1 MSSSYSPLKIEL
13 IGTGEQAGTW
23 GTTTNTNLGTALE
36 EAITGRATATFPS
49 DANYTLPYTDSNAS
63 QVFRN
68 LVLNVTSSGNLSATR
83 DLIIPAIEKQY
94 IVENNTS
101 GSQSIVVKTS
111 GGSGVTI
118 PNGRIANVFCDGTTT
133 RLASDFVDING
144 GDIDGTVIGGSSA
157 AAGSFT
163 TATITTGN
171 ITTGNINTLTVGTQ
185 TNKATVSY
193 TTDTARTLTIPNVG
207 GNRTFAFID
216 EAQTFTANQTF
227 NTLLFGTQTNKATL
241 SYTTDAAR
249 TLTVPAVSG
258 NRTFAFLEEAQTFTA
273 NQTIG
278 ADLIFTGNSRRIT
291 GPMSNTLVGER
302 LLFQTSASNNVTAVG
317 AIPSGTGSESRVS
330 VFNTTDTVNYSALD
344 IRCTATEAM
353 VRSQADGTSSYLPL
367 TFWNNI
373 GERMRITTSGEV
385 MIAGNTDQGAYNLQV
400 NGTGVWAAGA
410 YVNGSDAKIKKN
422 VQTLPAALDTIEK
435 LRPVTFEY
443 RTDIGYTNDKGV
455 HVGFVAQDLQE
466 ALAGKEYANT
476 IVRDGGK
483 YLSVS
488 YQSIIP
494 MLVKAVQELTERVKQ
509 LESK

>member
-1 MSSSYSPLKIEL
+1 MASSYSPLKIEL

-49 DANYTLPYTDSNAS
+49 DADYTLPYTDSNAS

-68 LVLNVTSSGNLSATR
+68 LVLNVTSSGSLSTTR
-83 DLIIPAIEKQY
+83 NLIIPAIEKQY

-144 GDIDGTVIGGSSA
+144 GTIDGAVIGGSSA

-163 TATITTGN
+163 TLA
-171 ITTGNINTLTVGTQ
+171 VGTQ
-185 TNKATVSY
+185 TNKASISY
-193 TTDTARTLTIPNVG
+193 TTN
-207 GNRTFAFID
+207 
-216 EAQTFTANQTF
+216 
-227 NTLLFGTQTNKATL
+227 
-241 SYTTDAAR
+241 SAR

-258 NRTFAFLEEAQTFTA
+258 NRTFAFLEEAQVYTV
-273 NQTIG
+273 NQTID
-278 ADLIFTGNSRRIT
+278 ANLIFTGTGRKII
-291 GPMSNTLVGER
+291 GPMTAGPISDR
-302 LLFQTSASNNVTAVG
+302 LMFQTSVTNGETIVG
-317 AIPSGTGSESRVS
+317 IIPNG
-330 VFNTTDTVNYSALD
+330 
-344 IRCTATEAM
+344 TATESRLSLFPNLDLSGSNM
-353 VRSQADGTSSYLPL
+353 TSLDLRCTSTLNIIRSGAAGLGTYLPL
-367 TFWNNI
+367 TFWNDAS
-373 GERMRITTSGEV
+373 ERMRITASGEV

-422 VQTLPAALDTIEK
+422 VQTLPAVLDTIEK

-455 HVGFVAQDLQE
+455 HVGFIAQDLQE
-466 ALAGKEYANT
+466 ALAGKDYANT
-476 IVRDGGK
+476 VILDGGK